1 MSRPACAAGAV
12 SVEGAAVLA
21 PRPPGERG
29 RGLVLTQMPEG
40 AHLVVL
46 IGVPGSGKTE
56 LARSLWRTSQVISL
70 DALRET
76 VSDDASDQSAT
87 ADAAAVMHRV
97 IASRLRRRLTTV
109 VDATNVE
116 DRVRAPLLD
125 AARQYG
131 VCAAALIVETPLP
144 LCLARN
150 ATRPGLAAGARRA
163 RRVPDQVIFRQY
175 ADLLRSMPGLPAEG
189 FAHVLVYD
197 GRTVPA
203 AGVL

>member
-1 MSRPACAAGAV
+1 MYRPSCAPGAV
-12 SVEGAAVLA
+12 SAAGTAALRPRMPGDPASGRVL
-21 PRPPGERG
+21 PE
-29 RGLVLTQMPEG
+29 MPEG

-56 LARSLWRTSQVISL
+56 LARALWRRCQVISL

-76 VSDDASDQSAT
+76 VSDDESDQSAT

-116 DRVRAPLLD
+116 ERVRAPLLD
-125 AARQYG
+125 AARQHG

-150 ATRPGLAAGARRA
+150 ATRPGLVAGARWA
-163 RRVPDQVIFRQY
+163 RRVPDQVIFRQH
-175 ADLLRSMPGLPAEG
+175 ADLSRSMPGLPAEG

-197 GRTVPA
+197 GRPVPA